1 MAKYTK
7 TQLNALSVELAD
19 LLSQKKALEAR
30 EKELK
35 TLFKSIG
42 NFDGKSV
49 LITIS
54 SAMRNGVDLDTLRSK
69 YPAIALE
76 CNKNTLVETV
86 SVKRKK

>member
-1 MAKYTK
+1 MAKITK
-7 TQLNALSVELAD
+7 TELNALSVELAD
-19 LLSQKKALEAR
+19 LLASKKILEAR

-35 TLFKSIG
+35 TLFKSVG

-54 SAMRNGVDLDTLRSK
+54 SSMRNGVDLDQLRAK
-69 YPAIALE
+69 YPDVAKD
-76 CNKNTLVETV
+76 CNKLSLVETV